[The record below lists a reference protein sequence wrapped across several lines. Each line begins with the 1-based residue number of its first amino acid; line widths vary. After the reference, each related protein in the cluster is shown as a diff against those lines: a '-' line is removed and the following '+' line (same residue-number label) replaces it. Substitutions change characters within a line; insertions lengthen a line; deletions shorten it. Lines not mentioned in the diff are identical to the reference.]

1 VKRSARPPRSASS
14 PRAARRI
21 GRLAGALASLLLLAA
36 PGGRAAARSLAIE
49 RFDAEVVVA
58 RDATIEV
65 TENIRARFTGAW
77 NGLYRTIPVAYRTP
91 QGFGYRLFLR
101 PIAVTDGAGQPLR
114 WQASSVRHY
123 RKFKIWIPE
132 AQDATRTVVLR
143 YRVANALRFFADHD
157 ELYWNVTGDEWDVP
171 IEAASA
177 LIRLPTGAPDVRALA
192 FTGSYGSSAQE
203 ADVRT
208 LSDGVAIAMRRPL
221 AFHEGLTAVV
231 GFGKGAVE
239 EPGRLAQALLFLGAN
254 WILAVPLGVFVLMLR
269 LWYTRGRD
277 PRLRSIVPRYEPP
290 DGLSPAETGTLVDNR
305 ADLRDITATLVDLA
319 VRGVLVIEERDREG
333 LLGLWSSKDFTLRRQ
348 KTAPDELKA
357 HEQAVLH
364 GLFRGHGDTV
374 DLSDLKNEFYREL
387 PGIRDGIF
395 DALVDRGYYAR
406 RPDQVRTTWWVVA
419 AIVAVTAVLAAALA
433 NNAAVDLRGASPL
446 TIFASGLLSAAVIF
460 AFGWVMP
467 ARTAA
472 GARALESVLG
482 FEEFLAR
489 VESDRI
495 ARVEKTPEMFEKF
508 LPFAMALGVEQ
519 KWARAFEGI
528 CQKPPDW
535 YRGTSFTD
543 SSDFRPRLFVDR
555 LGGMSHA
562 AVAVMVSQ
570 PRSAGGSGFG
580 GFGGSGGFS
589 GGGFG
594 GGGGGGF

>member
-1 VKRSARPPRSASS
+1 VKRSARPPRSASR
-14 PRAARRI
+14 PRAASRP
-21 GRLAGALASLLLLAA
+21 GPVAGALAALLLLAA
-36 PGGRAAARSLAIE
+36 TGGRAAARSLAIE

-65 TENIRARFTGAW
+65 TETVRARFTGAW

-91 QGFGYRLFLR
+91 QGYGYRLFLE
-101 PIAVTDGAGQPLR
+101 PLAVTDGAGRPLR
-114 WQASSVRHY
+114 WQANSERHY
-123 RKFKIWIPE
+123 RKFKIWIPN
-132 AQDATRTVVLR
+132 AQDAARTVVFR
-143 YRVANALRFFADHD
+143 YRVANALRFFTDHD

-177 LIRLPTGAPDVRALA
+177 RVRLPAGATDLRSLA
-192 FTGSYGSSAQE
+192 FTGSYGSRAQD

-208 LSDGVAIAMRRPL
+208 LSDGVDIDMRRPL

-231 GFGKGAVE
+231 GWSKGAVE
-239 EPGRLAQALLFLGAN
+239 EPGVLARALLFLRAN
-254 WILAVPLGVFVLMLR
+254 WLFTLPLAVFALMLR

-277 PRLRSIVPRYEPP
+277 PRLRPIVPRYEPP

-319 VRGVLVIEERDREG
+319 VRGFLVIEERDREG

-348 KTAPDELKA
+348 KEQPGDLKL
-357 HEQAVLH
+357 HERAVLH
-364 GLFRGHGDTV
+364 GIFLGRGDAV

-387 PGIRDGIF
+387 PGIRDLIF
-395 DALVDRGYYAR
+395 DALVGRGYYAR
-406 RPDQVRTTWWVVA
+406 RPDQVRTTCWVVA
-419 AIVAVTAVLAAALA
+419 AIVGVTSFLAAALA
-433 NNAAVDLRGASPL
+433 GNAAVDLLGGSPV
-446 TIFASGLLSAAVIF
+446 TIFVAGALSAAVVF

-472 GARALESVLG
+472 GAQALEGVLG

-508 LPFAMALGVEQ
+508 LPFAMALGVEHQ
-519 KWARAFEGI
+519 WARAFEGI

-535 YRGTSFTD
+535 YRGASV
-543 SSDFRPRLFVDR
+543 SDFRPGLFADR
-555 LGGMSHA
+555 LGGMSRSAA
-562 AVAVMVSQ
+562 AVMAST

-580 GFGGSGGFS
+580 GGGGGGFS

>member
-1 VKRSARPPRSASS
+1 M
-14 PRAARRI
+14 
-21 GRLAGALASLLLLAA
+21 LAGLLLLAA
-36 PGGRAAARSLAIE
+36 TGGRAAARSLAIE

-65 TENIRARFTGAW
+65 TETIRARFAGAW
-77 NGLYRTIPVAYRTP
+77 NGLYRTIPVVYGTP

-101 PIAVTDGAGQPLR
+101 PLGVTDGAGRPLR
-114 WQASSVRHY
+114 YHASSERHY
-123 RKFKIWIPE
+123 RKFKIWIPD
-132 AQDATRTVVLR
+132 AQDAARTVVFR

-177 LIRLPTGAPDVRALA
+177 RIRLPAGVTGLRTLA
-192 FTGSYGSSAQE
+192 FTGSYGSRAQD
-203 ADVRT
+203 ADVQT
-208 LSDGVAIAMRRPL
+208 LSDGVHIAMRRPL

-231 GFGKGAVE
+231 GWSKGAVE
-239 EPGRLAQALLFLGAN
+239 EPGLLARALLFLRAN
-254 WILAVPLGVFVLMLR
+254 WLFTVPLAVFALMLR
-269 LWYTRGRD
+269 LWYMRGRD
-277 PRLRSIVPRYEPP
+277 PRLRPIVPRYQPP

-319 VRGVLVIEERDREG
+319 VRGFLVIEERDREG

-348 KTAPDELKA
+348 KAQPGDLKP
-357 HEQAVLH
+357 HERAVLD
-364 GLFRGHGDTV
+364 GIFSGRGDAV
-374 DLSDLKNEFYREL
+374 ELSDLKNEFYQEL
-387 PGIRDGIF
+387 PGIRDRIF
-395 DALVDRGYYAR
+395 GALVGRGYYAR
-406 RPDQVRTTWWVVA
+406 RPDQVRTTYWVLA
-419 AIVAVTAVLAAALA
+419 AIVGVAAFLAGALAA
-433 NNAAVDLRGASPL
+433 NGGVDILGAPPI
-446 TIFASGLLSAAVIF
+446 TIVVAGALSAAVVF
-460 AFGWVMP
+460 VFGWVMP

-472 GARALESVLG
+472 GAQALEGVLG

-508 LPFAMALGVEQ
+508 LPFAMALGVEHQ
-519 KWARAFEGI
+519 WARAFEGI

-535 YRGTSFTD
+535 YRGASV
-543 SSDFRPRLFVDR
+543 SDFRPGLFADR
-555 LGGMSHA
+555 LGGMSRSAA
-562 AVAVMVSQ
+562 AVMAST

-580 GFGGSGGFS
+580 GGGGGGFS